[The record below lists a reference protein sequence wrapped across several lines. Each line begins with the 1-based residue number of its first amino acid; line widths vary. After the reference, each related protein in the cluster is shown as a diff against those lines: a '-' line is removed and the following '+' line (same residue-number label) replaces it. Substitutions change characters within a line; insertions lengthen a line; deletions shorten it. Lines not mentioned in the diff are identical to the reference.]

1 MHKSS
6 LEKMQKFYDQ
16 HLANKVDDNLKILDL
31 GSMNVNGTYRSIL
44 NSKNW
49 EYIGIDMEEGSGVDM
64 VLKKPYQWSEIQ
76 SDSIDVL
83 ISGQAF
89 EHIEYF
95 WIIILEVFRV
105 LKPGGICCIIA
116 PAGGYEHKYPVD
128 CWRFYP
134 DGFIAI
140 AKFAQLKVIKAE
152 TQWDSLCFDDGSDQW
167 KDSVLI
173 AQKPVFNLWIRIKSK
188 MKCYL
193 QHKVMSL
200 SVK

>member
-6 LEKMQKFYDQ
+6 LDKMQKFYDQ
-16 HLANKVDDNLKILDL
+16 YLVNDINEKLTVLDL

-44 NSKNW
+44 NSECW
-49 EYIGIDMEEGSGVDM
+49 EYIGVDMEEGNGVDI
-64 VLKKPYQWSEIQ
+64 VLKKPYQWSEIP

-89 EHIEYF
+89 EHVEYF
-95 WIIILEVFRV
+95 WVLILEVFRV

-116 PAGGYEHKYPVD
+116 PAGGFEHKYPVD

-134 DGFIAI
+134 DGFTAM
-140 AKFAQLKVIKAE
+140 AKFAQLDVIDVN
-152 TQWDSLCFDDGSDQW
+152 TQWEAQGFEDGSDQW
-167 KDSVLI
+167 QDSVLI
-173 AQKPVFNLWIRIKSK
+173 AKKPEFKFWIRIKSK
-188 MKCYL
+188 IKCYL

-200 SVK
+200 SIK